1 MSAAVHQDGKE
12 VIVKKK
18 KVCVIKKNIYV
29 RMEVLVLVMLL
40 NTLATV
46 HGVIME
52 MIAVKVNF
60 TKIHPHS
67 ETYGITL

>member
-52 MIAVKVNF
+52 MIVVKVNV
-60 TKIHPHS
+60 TNIHPHS